1 MKYATLQ
8 LLVVGGVYCPGT
20 NATICATEMLTQ
32 QDSELTQQDSELTQ
46 QDSSEYLTR
55 IVVYMHMRVHNY

>member
-1 MKYATLQ
+1 MLTQ
-8 LLVVGGVYCPGT
+8 QDS
-20 NATICATEMLTQ
+20 ELTQ